1 MIHAFLICE
10 KVITEVGTKKKT
22 LVGVFDI
29 ITAPRFP
36 CMHNEL
42 WVYVNIGDILA
53 EQKIKLELIYMDE
66 NKIIG
71 EGTGILQKTEKL
83 NWELAYCF
91 YLLFSIAF

>member
-1 MIHAFLICE
+1 MQKDLPVIHAFLICE

-29 ITAPRFP
+29 ITAPLFP

-42 WVYVNIGDILA
+42 WVYVNIGDVLA

-66 NKIIG
+66 NNR
-71 EGTGILQKTEKL
+71 QKNLTA
-83 NWELAYCF
+83 LAG
-91 YLLFSIAF
+91 